1 MSERLTKRTENGG
14 VQFSNGEY
22 WNTVYPQNEHCL
34 TDIHRMAIKLC
45 ELEDKI
51 CEGRMV
57 ELPCA
62 VGQTIYVLTADSP
75 TGIEETKISQVVIRL
90 KENCKMQYSI
100 LAPCVYDDWG
110 KAKWSFCENNFG
122 RDFFF
127 DKAEAQNKL
136 RELRK

>member
-1 MSERLTKRTENGG
+1 MYERLTKRLLGSNAPYTE
-14 VQFSNGEY
+14 FADY
-22 WNTVYPQNEHCL
+22 NEII
-34 TDIHRMAIKLC
+34 DRLC
-45 ELEDKI
+45 DLEDKI
-51 CEGRMV
+51 EQKKIM

-62 VGQTIYVLTADSP
+62 VGQTIYVLTTDSP
-75 TGIEETKISQVVIRL
+75 TGIEETKISQVVFRL
-90 KENCKMQYSI
+90 KGNCKMQYSI

-136 RELRK
+136 MELQKRTDKTATDFLTY